1 VVAGRGGMISVGHD
15 AGAVFTA
22 VLPACVGV
30 DGPGPAEAPRE
41 TEAPREAKG
50 APVTS

>member
-1 VVAGRGGMISVGHD
+1 MISVGHD

-22 VLPACVGV
+22 DLPACVGV
-30 DGPGPAEAPRE
+30 DGPGPAEV
-41 TEAPREAKG
+41 EAPQDATG

>member
-1 VVAGRGGMISVGHD
+1 MISVGHD

-30 DGPGPAEAPRE
+30 DGPGAAEAEAPRE
-41 TEAPREAKG
+41 ATG
-50 APVTS
+50 APVRS